1 MMEVTGREDLKANH
15 QRWKK
20 IDEEILERSIYD
32 RIYDGRMCTSD
43 VGNYREDITAQRQG
57 CWELKI
63 WELGTNDKRLKT
75 KEEILERSINDVGN

>member
-1 MMEVTGREDLKANH
+1 MMVVTGREDLKANH

-43 VGNYREDITAQRQG
+43 VGNYREDITA
-57 CWELKI
+57 
-63 WELGTNDKRLKT
+63 
-75 KEEILERSINDVGN
+75 